1 MKSSMTFYRA
11 KKLAKS
17 GSETTP
23 SKRRKV
29 GRNFYNRIRPE
40 SRNSLRM
47 KSLSKY
53 KTNKKATPRLLMCL
67 RAH

>member
-1 MKSSMTFYRA
+1 MKNSMTFYRA

-17 GSETTP
+17 GLETTP
-23 SKRRKV
+23 SKGKKV
-29 GRNFYNRIRPE
+29 DRNFYNKIRPE

-53 KTNKKATPRLLMCL
+53 KTNKKATLRLLMYL
-67 RAH
+67 RAL